1 VTKKDSYPLS
11 RIDDIFD
18 QLSGNVW
25 YSTLDLKSRYWQIKI
40 YRKGMLHAN
49 ADGYPGDHVQVPN
62 VDIALEL
69 KRRKRLNKKSLSH
82 EFLTQNNLI
91 NWRQD

>member
-1 VTKKDSYPLS
+1 
-11 RIDDIFD
+11 
-18 QLSGNVW
+18 
-25 YSTLDLKSRYWQIKI
+25 
-40 YRKGMLHAN
+40 MLHAN